1 LTQKHNLSKI
11 FEKIL
16 NMKERLL
23 KMIDY
28 LELSVRSFE
37 SVCGLQRG
45 NISNMTE
52 KSTIGSDKL
61 AKIIDVFPIFNVEWL
76 LTGQGE
82 MLRKATPNAADSE
95 KKDKVCEKCAEKD
108 KTIEAMQTTIATQA
122 TLIEYLKEM
131 NGSLDVAQ
139 KKSSAASLPLNE

>member
-1 LTQKHNLSKI
+1 MTQKHNLSKI

-37 SVCGLQRG
+37 SICGLQRG

-82 MLRKATPNAADSE
+82 MLRKATPNAVDSE
-95 KKDKVCEKCAEKD
+95 KDKVCEKCAEKD

-139 KKSSAASLPLNE
+139 KKSSAASLPLKE

>member
-1 LTQKHNLSKI
+1 MI
-11 FEKIL
+11 FF
-16 NMKERLL
+16 ERI
-23 KMIDY
+23 K
-28 LELSVRSFE
+28 
-37 SVCGLQRG
+37 
-45 NISNMTE
+45 
-52 KSTIGSDKL
+52 
-61 AKIIDVFPIFNVEWL
+61 KIIDYYGIKSINSFAKDYLSYKSSEKINRLKGENALPSYEILHDISMKFEEINPDWL
-76 LTGQGE
+76 LTGRGE

>member
-1 LTQKHNLSKI
+1 MTQKHNLSKI

>member
-1 LTQKHNLSKI
+1 LSKI

>member
-1 LTQKHNLSKI
+1 
-11 FEKIL
+11 
-16 NMKERLL
+16 MKERLL

-37 SVCGLQRG
+37 SICGLQRG

-82 MLRKATPNAADSE
+82 MLRKATPNAVDSE
-95 KKDKVCEKCAEKD
+95 KDKVCEKCAEKD

-139 KKSSAASLPLNE
+139 KKSSAASLPLKE

>member
-1 LTQKHNLSKI
+1 MTQKHNLSKI

-131 NGSLDVAQ
+131 N
-139 KKSSAASLPLNE
+139 